1 MDIKDQLRVLFPNHK
16 EIKKKVPETP
26 REFVLQDQ
34 VLICKYEKRN
44 GKPLTMI
51 EGYHGNVSDFKNLTK
66 KLKKEFNAGG
76 SFKNEVIIIQGN
88 NRDRIMMFL
97 KNLGFRVKR
106 VGG

>member
-16 EIKKKVPETP
+16 EIKKKVPETS

-34 VLICKYEKRN
+34 ILICKYEKRN

-66 KLKKEFNAGG
+66 KLTASLYPTCLPLWLESTPLTKPTKVEP
-76 SFKNEVIIIQGN
+76 
-88 NRDRIMMFL
+88 
-97 KNLGFRVKR
+97 
-106 VGG
+106 